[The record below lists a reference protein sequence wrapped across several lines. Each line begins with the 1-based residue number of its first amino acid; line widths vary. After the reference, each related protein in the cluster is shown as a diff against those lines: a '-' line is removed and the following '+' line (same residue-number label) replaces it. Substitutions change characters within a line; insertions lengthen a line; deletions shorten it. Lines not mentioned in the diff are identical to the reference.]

1 MDIVKIA
8 VIGLGYVGLPLARLF
23 STKYKTVGFDM
34 NKSRVDALMAGH
46 DATLEV
52 SDELLQSAIANG
64 FKCTADIEDIRDC
77 NFYIVAVPTPVDHN
91 HNPDLTPLYSASTTV
106 GKVISKGDIVVYES
120 TVYPGVT
127 EDECI
132 PVVEKISGLEFNTDF
147 FAGYS
152 PERINPGDKLHTV
165 EKIKKVTSGSTPEI
179 GKKVNEVYASVI
191 SAGTHLAP
199 TMKVAEAA
207 KVIENSQRD
216 INIAFVNE
224 LSKIFTRM
232 GIDTQD
238 VLEAASTKWNFLPF
252 KPGLVGGHCIGVD
265 PYYLAQCAQSYGYN
279 PEIILAGRRMN
290 DGMGEYVA
298 GQVIKLMLK
307 KGIQVLNSNILILGF
322 TFKENCPDVRN
333 TKVIDIYEALMGYNL
348 NITVYDPWAN
358 PDIVKHEYGIESVAH
373 LSCISSTKEDI
384 KYECERL
391 KEAGIDNILALRG
404 DYPADATNFDPENLE
419 FHYASELNEFIGEH
433 FKGQF
438 CLSGACYPETH
449 QEADGFKK
457 DLEALKKK
465 VDAGAEYLVTQIFF
479 DNDYYYRL
487 VREARKIGITVPIL
501 AGIMPIT
508 NAKSLIRTTKM
519 CGCTIPYQLSTMI
532 EAHYDNPEAMKEI
545 GINYA
550 AQQIIDLITNGVDG
564 IHIYTMNRAETA
576 QRVFDSIPAV
586 LKELN

>member
-1 MDIVKIA
+1 MKEIKIC

-34 NKSRVDALMAGH
+34 NPARVAALMAGH

-52 SDELLQSAIANG
+52 SDELLQSAIKDHG
-64 FKCTADIEDIRDC
+64 FVCTANIDDIRDC
-77 NFYIVAVPTPVDHN
+77 NFYVVAVPTPVDEN
-91 HNPDLTPLYSASTTV
+91 NNPDLTPLYGASTTV

-132 PVVEKISGLEFNTDF
+132 PVVEKVSGMKYNVDF

-179 GKKVNEVYASVI
+179 GNLVNEVYSSVI
-191 SAGTHLAP
+191 VAGTHLAP
-199 TMKVAEAA
+199 SIKVAEAA

-224 LSKIFTRM
+224 LSKIFNKL

-265 PYYLAQCAQSYGYN
+265 PYYLAQCAQRHGYN

-298 GQVIKLMLK
+298 TETVKLMLK
-307 KGIQVLNSNILILGF
+307 KGLQVLDSHILILGF

-333 TKVIDIYEALMGYNL
+333 TKVIDIYRALKEYNV
-348 NITVYDPWAN
+348 NVTVYDPWAN
-358 PDIVKHEYGIESVAH
+358 PDIVRHEYGIEVTNELPADKFDTAILAVAH
-373 LSCISSTKEDI
+373 RKFEDLDVRSLLEDRHVI
-384 KYECERL
+384 
-391 KEAGIDNILALRG
+391 
-404 DYPADATNFDPENLE
+404 FDVKAFL
-419 FHYASELNEFIGEH
+419 
-433 FKGQF
+433 
-438 CLSGACYPETH
+438 
-449 QEADGFKK
+449 D
-457 DLEALKKK
+457 
-465 VDAGAEYLVTQIFF
+465 
-479 DNDYYYRL
+479 
-487 VREARKIGITVPIL
+487 RKIISGRL
-501 AGIMPIT
+501 
-508 NAKSLIRTTKM
+508 
-519 CGCTIPYQLSTMI
+519 
-532 EAHYDNPEAMKEI
+532 
-545 GINYA
+545 
-550 AQQIIDLITNGVDG
+550 
-564 IHIYTMNRAETA
+564 
-576 QRVFDSIPAV
+576 
-586 LKELN
+586 